1 MDLRL
6 ADTVTLATRYSQ
18 KTLEV
23 SFFSLGLRVYDKLKN
38 CLENCQKFIFV
49 TVFTITRVQKMNFR
63 HLWDLRLADTETQ
76 ATRSHRRIESS
87 ALVLWCI
94 KKTKPGHCGKSH
106 FLTDLY
112 PDLGKKTN
120 FGHF

>member
-1 MDLRL
+1 M
-6 ADTVTLATRYSQ
+6 
-18 KTLEV
+18 
-23 SFFSLGLRVYDKLKN
+23 
-38 CLENCQKFIFV
+38 
-49 TVFTITRVQKMNFR
+49 TVFTITQVKKKTNFR

-106 FLTDLY
+106 FLSDLY

-120 FGHF
+120 FGHFRGAILSDLVRVRTFVNSFKFVFCLNESINRS

>member
-1 MDLRL
+1 MTGFYDPP
-6 ADTVTLATRYSQ
+6 SEK
-18 KTLEV
+18 KT
-23 SFFSLGLRVYDKLKN
+23 
-38 CLENCQKFIFV
+38 
-49 TVFTITRVQKMNFR
+49 NFR

-112 PDLGKKTN
+112 PDLGKKQILVIFEERFCLT
-120 FGHF
+120 